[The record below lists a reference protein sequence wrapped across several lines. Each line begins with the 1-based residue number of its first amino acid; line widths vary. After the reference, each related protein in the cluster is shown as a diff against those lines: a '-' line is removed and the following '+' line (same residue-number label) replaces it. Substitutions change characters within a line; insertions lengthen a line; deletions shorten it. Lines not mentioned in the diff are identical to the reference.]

1 MKSSPTASTAS
12 AGSAPAL
19 PPQPSPAGW
28 PARLWRSPAFPA
40 VLQAAAL
47 AVLVTLIAVGWGRTG
62 LPGGGVA
69 VPLLYTNLAAL
80 GFWTLWLM
88 GLVLLLPGVGRLW
101 CTVCPVGW
109 CNDLASRAGA
119 KADYPRR
126 LAASGLHGPAAL
138 RLQRR
143 RRTLGA

>member
-1 MKSSPTASTAS
+1 VIVA
-12 AGSAPAL
+12 
-19 PPQPSPAGW
+19 
-28 PARLWRSPAFPA
+28 
-40 VLQAAAL
+40 
-47 AVLVTLIAVGWGRTG
+47 GWGRTG

-88 GLVLLLPGVGRLW
+88 GLVLLLPGIGRLW

-126 LAASGLHGPAAL
+126 LQHLGFMALLLFGFNTAAELWGMNRSPDATRNCWRSRSPPRCAGLAFRGRVFCRFWCPVGGWS
-138 RLQRR
+138 R
-143 RRTLGA
+143 